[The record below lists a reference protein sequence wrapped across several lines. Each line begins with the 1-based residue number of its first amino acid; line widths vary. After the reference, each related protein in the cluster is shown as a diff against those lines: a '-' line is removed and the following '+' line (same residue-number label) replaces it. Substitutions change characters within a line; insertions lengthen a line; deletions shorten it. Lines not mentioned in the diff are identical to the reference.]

1 MPGFKLDSGHLL
13 AVGLCKTLS
22 LSVPVLP
29 SLNGDSEIE
38 HLVNAIMITNSS
50 KISLKVGI
58 KISGDWGG
66 LDWDNTC

>member
-13 AVGLCKTLS
+13 VAGLCKTLS

-29 SLNGDSEIE
+29 SLNGDSETE

-50 KISLKVGI
+50 KISVEVGI

-66 LDWDNTC
+66 LDWDNSC